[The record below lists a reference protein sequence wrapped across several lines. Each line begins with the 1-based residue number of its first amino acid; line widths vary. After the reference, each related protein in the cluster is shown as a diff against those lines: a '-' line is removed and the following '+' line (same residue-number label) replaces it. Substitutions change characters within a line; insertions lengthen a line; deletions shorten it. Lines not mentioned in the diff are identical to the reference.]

1 MVQPFKTQ
9 PYIIY
14 IELYKNGLD
23 NQDNHNGV
31 VTHLEL
37 DILECE
43 VRWALESITISTA
56 SLSDWIP
63 AELFKI
69 LKVDS
74 VKVLH
79 SMSANLENPAV
90 APRTGKCQ
98 FSSQFQR
105 RAVLKIVPTIRQFCS
120 LPKLA
125 RLHSTFFKLDFR
137 SLWIRNF
144 QMYSWV

>member
-43 VRWALESITISTA
+43 VRWALGSITISTA
-56 SLSDWIP
+56 SLSD
-63 AELFKI
+63 
-69 LKVDS
+69 
-74 VKVLH
+74 
-79 SMSANLENPAV
+79 
-90 APRTGKCQ
+90 
-98 FSSQFQR
+98 
-105 RAVLKIVPTIRQFCS
+105 
-120 LPKLA
+120 
-125 RLHSTFFKLDFR
+125 
-137 SLWIRNF
+137 
-144 QMYSWV
+144 